1 MKKYRPFI
9 KFICFAIVAA
19 FWAWKGQP
27 FVHDNEKAI
36 DIIINVFSILAGFLI
51 AILTLFSDMRFDE
64 SANWRKL
71 ELQEAAQQQKYGKH
85 SLLFFAYLF
94 VLVVVFL
101 VVLLTGQANSSLKD
115 SQVVVY
121 LERIYL
127 FLAVLSV
134 IYSLF
139 LPSNLLKI
147 RKQEFDRLQK
157 SKLPKSSN

>member
-9 KFICFAIVAA
+9 KFTCFTIVAA
-19 FWAWKGQP
+19 FLAWKGQP
-27 FVHDNEKAI
+27 FVHANEKAI

-71 ELQEAAQQQKYGKH
+71 ELQEAVQQQKNGKH

-115 SQVVVY
+115 SQAVIY
-121 LERIYL
+121 LERSYL

-134 IYSLF
+134 IYSLS

>member
-1 MKKYRPFI
+1 M
-9 KFICFAIVAA
+9 V
-19 FWAWKGQP
+19 
-27 FVHDNEKAI
+27 
-36 DIIINVFSILAGFLI
+36 SILY
-51 AILTLFSDMRFDE
+51 S
-64 SANWRKL
+64 
-71 ELQEAAQQQKYGKH
+71 
-85 SLLFFAYLF
+85 FFAYLF
-94 VLVVVFL
+94 VLVAVFL

-115 SQVVVY
+115 SQIVVY
-121 LERIYL
+121 LERSYL